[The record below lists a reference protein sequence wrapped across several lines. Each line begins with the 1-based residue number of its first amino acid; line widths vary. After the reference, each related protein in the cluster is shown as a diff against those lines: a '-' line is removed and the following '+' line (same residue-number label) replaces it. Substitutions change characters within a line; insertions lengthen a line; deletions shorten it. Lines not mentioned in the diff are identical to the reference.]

1 MLDGAFAGSRYHQNQ
16 EASVMPVVHIRD
28 VSRATL
34 ERLKARARR
43 NDRSLQAE
51 LKGILEEAAG
61 TAWSVTRASA
71 TKLRK
76 TLARRAHSD
85 SADLIALDRRAR

>member
-1 MLDGAFAGSRYHQNQ
+1 
-16 EASVMPVVHIRD
+16 MPVVHIRD

-51 LKGILEEAAG
+51 LKGILEEIAG
-61 TAWSVTRASA
+61 TDWSVTRASA
-71 TKLRK
+71 TKLRQ

-85 SADLIALDRRAR
+85 SAELIAFDRRAR